1 MHSRIYKLQPDF
13 SLDYERINEYDFE
26 DDFLSEGRDY
36 VNDEGP
42 ETDEENYRWL
52 AEASDWC
59 DVLLETD
66 PFMEHDPS
74 ASNIYTLRVRKA
86 DAVKELNRRKE
97 LIEASMKATTR
108 EHPETFF
115 DYKTKLL
122 FCGDNYGFWFA
133 IDGWG
138 NYNEVELL
146 LWCIRECKDDEDSVL
161 FRLEGSLDYHS

>member
-1 MHSRIYKLQPDF
+1 MHSRIFKLQPDF
-13 SLDYERINEYDFE
+13 SLDYERINEYHFDS
-26 DDFLSEGRDY
+26 DNFLSDGRDY
-36 VNDEGP
+36 VSDDGP
-42 ETDEENYRWL
+42 EEDEENYRWL
-52 AEASDWC
+52 AECSDWC
-59 DVLLETD
+59 DVLEEDGT
-66 PFMEHDPS
+66 FK
-74 ASNIYTLRVRKA
+74 LRVRKA
-86 DAVKELNRRKE
+86 DAVRELNRRKE

-115 DYKTKLL
+115 DYKTQLL

-146 LWCIRECKDDEDSVL
+146 LWCIRQCKEDEDSVL